1 MNSPTI
7 HFTETMRGQGVLTKR
22 TMHKE
27 ATQPAGVSPAEDSD
41 FVRQQTEEGLQQ
53 GQGFTMAWRDLAV
66 AVATNGKSRNGGLS
80 GTIEGGQIQV
90 DGLDTQP
97 LQLTQGTFELLPEVG
112 PGQRRMRYQLRCC
125 TGDGQRRYLLYG
137 FKQVELQEGAWRFW
151 ALWQDTTTLYVTI
164 YEDNASDQVDA
175 PVTAEI
181 AGLADGA
188 RLVATGIIRIHPLD
202 FAHQLLT
209 FRSTGVHGW
218 WAQIGNFW
226 RFIRFFSGS
235 LLTIYFGSRRK
246 ISARHAAKA

>member
-22 TMHKE
+22 TQQQE
-27 ATQPAGVSPAEDSD
+27 AARPAGVSPAEDSA
-41 FVRQQTEEGLQQ
+41 FVRQQTEDGLQQ

-66 AVATNGKSRNGGLS
+66 AVVTKGKSRNDGLS

-90 DGLDTQP
+90 DGLDAQP

-125 TGDGQRRYLLYG
+125 TSDGQRRYILYG
-137 FKQVELQEGAWRFW
+137 FKQVELQEGAWRLW
-151 ALWQDTTTLYVTI
+151 GLWQDTTTLYVTI
-164 YEDNASDQVDA
+164 YEDAAGQADRAMATGIVPLPDNA
-175 PVTAEI
+175 T
-181 AGLADGA
+181 
-188 RLVATGIIRIHPLD
+188 LVGTGIIRIHPLD

-209 FRSTGVHGW
+209 FRSTGVDGA

-235 LLTIYFGSRRK
+235 LVTIYFGSRRV
-246 ISARHAAKA
+246 IAARHAAKV